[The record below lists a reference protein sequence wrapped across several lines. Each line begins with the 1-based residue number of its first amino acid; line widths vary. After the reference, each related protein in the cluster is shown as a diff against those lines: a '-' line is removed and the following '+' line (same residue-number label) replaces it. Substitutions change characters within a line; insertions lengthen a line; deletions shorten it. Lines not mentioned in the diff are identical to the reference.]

1 MKTIEVII
9 DLIIS
14 NKKKKFFFLLLILI
28 LATAFFDAL
37 GVASIFPF
45 IHIII
50 NQNSIETNQVISFFY
65 HKLSVLGI
73 DTPKQFIFFFGAA
86 SFVLLI
92 TSLILRVIT
101 NYFQIRFAGLMEYEI
116 SKKIIENYFNQ
127 PYIWFLDKNSADLL
141 RNIIIEVNLITSGTL
156 VPLINILTQGAVI
169 IFLIILIIS
178 IQPMLALIV
187 GVILSLI
194 YIFIFL
200 FFKKII
206 DRVGYERLNSNKS
219 RMKELTEA
227 FGAFKEIKFTGLE
240 KFYTK
245 NFLKFQKTYVHNQ
258 SLFELI
264 SFLPRYIIEGFAFG
278 GMIILVLILISTNN
292 QIEKFIPIISFYA
305 FAFYRLIPSS
315 QQLYTSFSQIRY
327 LSTGRN
333 FIYEELKNLKY
344 FERSNDVAEPISVTK
359 SIELTHVNFSYDNI
373 KNTTLKNISCTFP
386 AFFKIGILGAT
397 GSGKTTLVD
406 IILGLL
412 DVKQGTLKVDE
423 KLIDQNNKIAWQK
436 SIGYVPQ
443 QVYLSD
449 TNIRENIAFGV
460 DPKNIDQHLIEEC
473 SKIANLHDFIINE
486 LPQGYDTF
494 VGERG
499 ARISGGQKQRIGI
512 ARALYRNPQ
521 LIILDEATNSLDN
534 ETERSIINAIDNLK
548 YKITIIIISHRLST
562 IKNCDL
568 IYFLEDGEIKAHG
581 NYQTLMQSCASFKK
595 MLQSN

>member
-1 MKTIEVII
+1 
-9 DLIIS
+9 
-14 NKKKKFFFLLLILI
+14 
-28 LATAFFDAL
+28 
-37 GVASIFPF
+37 
-45 IHIII
+45 
-50 NQNSIETNQVISFFY
+50 
-65 HKLSVLGI
+65 
-73 DTPKQFIFFFGAA
+73 
-86 SFVLLI
+86 
-92 TSLILRVIT
+92 
-101 NYFQIRFAGLMEYEI
+101 
-116 SKKIIENYFNQ
+116 
-127 PYIWFLDKNSADLL
+127 
-141 RNIIIEVNLITSGTL
+141 
-156 VPLINILTQGAVI
+156 
-169 IFLIILIIS
+169 
-178 IQPMLALIV
+178 
-187 GVILSLI
+187 
-194 YIFIFL
+194 
-200 FFKKII
+200 
-206 DRVGYERLNSNKS
+206 
-219 RMKELTEA
+219 MKELTEA

-264 SFLPRYIIEGFAFG
+264 SFLPRYIIEGVAFG

-292 QIEKFIPIISFYA
+292 QLEKFIPIISFYA

-327 LSTGRN
+327 LATGRN
-333 FIYEELKNLKY
+333 SIYEELKNLKY
-344 FERSNDVAEPISVTK
+344 FERVNDAVEPISLTK

-373 KNTTLKNISCTFP
+373 KKTTLKNISCTFP

-412 DVKQGTLKVDE
+412 DIKQGTLKVDE

-449 TNIRENIAFGV
+449 TNIRENIAFGI
-460 DPKNIDQHLIEEC
+460 DSKNIDQHSIEEC
-473 SKIANLHDFIINE
+473 AKMANLHDFIINE

-581 NYQTLMQSCASFKK
+581 NYQNLIQSCASFKK
-595 MLQSN
+595 MLESN